1 MATKYKDYPVYT
13 YDEPATYSDFSG
25 GINTDPSNEHLLP
38 NEMRDCLNMHYSSA
52 ALVKRKGASLLCNI
66 ECEDELFNVQ
76 GVFLFTYRVTY
87 IIIAA
92 DGKLYKGFYSPNA
105 TIRLSRLP
113 ISVEVADSLSAYNP
127 LNITEGLEKQVT
139 ENINH
144 QHDGFIYSYITDEN
158 PYIYTKDLNG
168 DYVLV
173 NKRYIKYE
181 PSMGSVQRYSL
192 KILSNT
198 LTKIDISETLIGDY
212 SELDDNFE
220 FKNQDIIKYNNN
232 YYKLNIIKEGTT
244 VTRKL
249 ITPKHTEYW
258 IDLDNYNSLY
268 KNDIENKVDILH
280 TKSYNEVIEKFGI
293 VFDNKTKTWRPY
305 GRYINEEW
313 VNLAHPPIWEYKYR
327 EWEHSSVVTYEG
339 KIYIC
344 IKPHVNYELPPDK
357 ILAGTGA
364 EWIKLNEKQEL
375 IFQNHDPIEAATYN
389 NKLYITTGTR
399 FVQVELL
406 SNELFATVIQPH
418 FCNTSEISNIGY
430 NYLSPYPELCRAT
443 QYNQVITSIGGILA
457 NKNIYGRYTLTP
469 QMNFAQG
476 ETENDYYFKWEKKI
490 GDEWGVVH
498 SYKDNILSS
507 VDINFIEDKEGEY
520 ILVDDDYIKIQNS
533 FEGFTL
539 YTKIEGTENYVPDP
553 NGTYIQI
560 YNESLK
566 KNSYY
571 ELAYIQNINYNI
583 DDSTTRYKKIEGNKR
598 STKLNLFEI
607 EVNDADK
614 YLYRVS
620 FAKSFEQGIEYSENW
635 DYNHGTY
642 YAEDT
647 VTIKVSDSISK
658 TYKCLK
664 THNPKEIIWD
674 DVEYERTEVSL
685 DMLLNKYYD
694 TYNKDAEGYYI
705 PKTTPLFATHIRS
718 KVGKKLYTKKDDGTY
733 EFFAYD
739 QSSLIRAEAYW
750 EEIYVEEK
758 IVRIDGTITTDWT
771 VNKIDGEYFGQA
783 STTLAQNLKPND
795 TFNIIHTCKKITS
808 DGNKFLLY
816 DDKYNSG
823 NWYKTIIDNPTYI
836 TDRGGLSFKT
846 NKNESLIKVIPFN
859 GTLIAFANAE
869 DVGGSIHMV
878 TGNGDDWDDSSGY
891 YSPYRRKTINATVS
905 CNNAN
910 TVQVCENILVFK
922 YFDMLYYISGSEL
935 NNEVVSV
942 YSCNDKIKHNN
953 NFVRIPW
960 EDNSCISEVTEDYYA
975 LIWKEKYIIEDDEL
989 ILDRPALKVKMYY
1002 KLGTQQNEKIVY
1014 PWLRDESDYFNI
1026 DHIVYIKGKPIYL
1039 YNNTLTTFHESN
1051 YTDFGKIY
1059 QCLVHFRG
1067 EDLNYPKMYKLIS
1080 NILVY
1085 YHRNQYSKI
1094 DFDLTVKNEAGHI
1107 LLDSSVKRVSLQDL
1121 RALKAGDKVID
1132 GEIRLDSTILDSKVF
1147 NTAYKFPCL
1156 LSDAII
1162 TSNNDKEF
1170 SISSIT
1176 YNYTTSDTPDT
1187 TSYDLYSNI
1196 LRPKEVK

>member
-113 ISVEVADSLSAYNP
+113 INVEVAESFDVFNPMDITIGLDRQLS
-127 LNITEGLEKQVT
+127 
-139 ENINH
+139 ENIN
-144 QHDGFIYSYITDEN
+144 QKHDGFICT
-158 PYIYTKDLNG
+158 YTYDKDN
-168 DYVLV
+168 
-173 NKRYIKYE
+173 NII
-181 PSMGSVQRYSL
+181 SL
-192 KILSNT
+192 
-198 LTKIDISETLIGDY
+198 E
-212 SELDDNFE
+212 DD
-220 FKNQDIIKYNNN
+220 KYNHIGNYEDLAPQYVFSNCDIVSFNN
-232 YYKLNIIKEGTT
+232 YKYLVTTETGTLKKQ
-244 VTRKL
+244 VVM
-249 ITPKHTEYW
+249 PGNAVYW
-258 IDLDNYNSLY
+258 IDLDSYNTRY
-268 KNDIENKVDILH
+268 AEEIAKETDILS
-280 TKSYNEVIEKFGI
+280 TTNNLFELVLDKITN
-293 VFDNKTKTWRPY
+293 TWRKPGY
-305 GRYINEEW
+305 YSGDTWISNGQPGLW
-313 VNLAHPPIWEYKYR
+313 VEQLKNWEVGN
-327 EWEHSSVVTYEG
+327 VVTYNDH
-339 KIYIC
+339 IFIC
-344 IKPHVNYELPPDK
+344 IKEHSNYINPPDS
-357 ILAGTGA
+357 LVYGA
-364 EWIKLNEKQEL
+364 DGYFTKLIERDYL
-375 IFQNHDPIEAATYN
+375 IFQNHDNIEAATYN

-399 FVQVELL
+399 FIVVELL
-406 SNELFATVIQPH
+406 SNELVAHTVKPYACATE
-418 FCNTSEISNIGY
+418 EITNIGY
-430 NYLSPYPELCRAT
+430 NYLSPYPKLCQT
-443 QYNQVITSIGGILA
+443 SMYDQVITSVGNVLA
-457 NKNIYGRYTLTP
+457 IKKAGGRYTLTP

-476 ETENDYYFKWEKKI
+476 ETENDYCFKWEKKI
-490 GDEWGVVH
+490 GTEW
-498 SYKDNILSS
+498 YILYAFKDNFYTI
-507 VDINFIEDKEGEY
+507 DGERVKRD
-520 ILVDDDYIKIQNS
+520 L
-533 FEGFTL
+533 FT
-539 YTKIEGTENYVPDP
+539 
-553 NGTYIQI
+553 
-560 YNESLK
+560 
-566 KNSYY
+566 
-571 ELAYIQNINYNI
+571 
-583 DDSTTRYKKIEGNKR
+583 
-598 STKLNLFEI
+598 I
-607 EVNDADK
+607 EVEDADK
-614 YLYRVS
+614 YQYRVS
-620 FAKSFEQGIEYSENW
+620 FAKSFEQDIKYSDEW

-642 YAEDT
+642 KQDDIIS
-647 VTIKVSDSISK
+647 VPVSEYSTK
-658 TYKCLK
+658 TYKCVKEHDPK
-664 THNPKEIIWD
+664 TVLWD
-674 DVEYERTEVSL
+674 DANYTMTNYIQHEDKALYYKDYATNAYGEYQPV
-685 DMLLNKYYD
+685 
-694 TYNKDAEGYYI
+694 
-705 PKTTPLFATHIRS
+705 TTPLFSCTTKTRTGLALYE
-718 KVGKKLYTKKDDGTY
+718 KVGEEEYKFYAHDTNTIIKGET
-733 EFFAYD
+733 
-739 QSSLIRAEAYW
+739 YW
-750 EEIYVEEK
+750 EEIYTEEG
-758 IVRIDGTITTDWT
+758 IVKVDGSIDTDWT
-771 VNKIDGEYFGQA
+771 INKIDGAYFGQGA
-783 STTLAQNLKPND
+783 STLAVDLEPND

-823 NWYKTIIDNPTYI
+823 SWYKTIIDNPTYI

-846 NKNESLIKVIPFN
+846 NKNESLVKVVSFN
-859 GTLIAFANAE
+859 GNLIAFANAE

-905 CNNAN
+905 CDNAN

-922 YFDMLYYISGSEL
+922 YFDNLYYISGSEL

-942 YSCNDKIKHNN
+942 YSCNDRIKHNN

-975 LIWKEKYIIEDDEL
+975 LIWKEKYTIEDDEL

-1014 PWLRDESDYFNI
+1014 PWLRDESEYFNI

-1121 RALKAGDKVID
+1121 RALKAGDKVTD

-1187 TSYDLYSNI
+1187 TSYDLYANI